1 MNMLLNVLKSPV
13 VQRLIGLLVLLG
25 AIVLLYKSN
34 QRLHA
39 DNKRL
44 SSNIK
49 TLGAELVLV
58 KTKSGK
64 LAAQTDLLVLQTSEL
79 KKLFPKEVMQIESL
93 GVGVSKTTQFTTTVV
108 ETKTNV
114 ITTLRDSLI
123 LDTIKVR
130 VFNYQDQWYQIQ
142 GISEKDT
149 QRLVIK
155 STDTLTQ
162 VVYRGERIKPW
173 LWLFSPRKIQQRV
186 SVSNPNSTIKYSQT
200 IQIQKP

>member
-13 VQRLIGLLVLLG
+13 VQRLIGLLVVLG
-25 AIVLLYKSN
+25 AITLLWKSN

-49 TLGAELVLV
+49 TLGAELSMV
-58 KTKSGK
+58 KTKSGQ
-64 LAAQTDLLVLQTSEL
+64 LAAQSDLLVLQTREL
-79 KKLFPKEVMQIESL
+79 KKLFPKEVKQIENL
-93 GVGVSKTTQFTTTVV
+93 GVKVNKTTQYSTTVV

-114 ITTLRDSLI
+114 LTTLRDSI
-123 LDTIKVR
+123 VLDTLQVR
-130 VFNYQDQWYQIQ
+130 IFDYQDQWYQIR
-142 GISEKDT
+142 GVIEKDT

-155 STDTLTQ
+155 SMDTLTQ
-162 VVYRGERIKPW
+162 VLFYGERQKPW
-173 LWLFSPRKIQQRV
+173 LWFFSPRKLQQRV
-186 SVSNPNSTIKYSQT
+186 SVSNPNATIKYSQT

>member
-13 VQRLIGLLVLLG
+13 VQRLIGLLVVLG
-25 AIVLLYKSN
+25 AITLLWKSN

-49 TLGAELVLV
+49 TLGAELSMV
-58 KTKSGK
+58 KTKSGQ
-64 LAAQTDLLVLQTSEL
+64 LAAQSDLLVLQTREL
-79 KKLFPKEVMQIESL
+79 KKLFPKEVKQIENL
-93 GVGVSKTTQFTTTVV
+93 GVKVNKTTQYSTTVV

-114 ITTLRDSLI
+114 LTTLRDSLI
-123 LDTIKVR
+123 FDTVQVR
-130 VFNYQDQWYQIQ
+130 VFDYQDQWYQIN
-142 GISEKDT
+142 GVIEKDT

-155 STDTLTQ
+155 SMDTLTQ
-162 VVYRGERIKPW
+162 VLFYGERQKPW
-173 LWLFSPRKIQQRV
+173 LWFFSPRKLQQRV
-186 SVSNPNSTIKYSQT
+186 SVTNPNATIKYSQT

>member
-13 VQRLIGLLVLLG
+13 VQRLIGLLVVLG
-25 AIVLLYKSN
+25 AILLLWKSN

-49 TLGAELVLV
+49 TLGAELSMV
-58 KTKSGK
+58 KTKSGQ
-64 LAAQTDLLVLQTSEL
+64 LAAQSDLLVLQTREL
-79 KKLFPKEVMQIESL
+79 KKLFPKEVKQIENL
-93 GVGVSKTTQFTTTVV
+93 GVKVNKTTQYSTTVV

-114 ITTLRDSLI
+114 LTTLRDSI
-123 LDTIKVR
+123 VLDTVHVS
-130 VFNYQDQWYQIQ
+130 VFDYQDQWYQIK
-142 GISEKDT
+142 GVIEKDT

-155 STDTLTQ
+155 SMDTLTQ
-162 VVYRGERIKPW
+162 VLFYGERQKPW
-173 LWLFSPRKIQQRV
+173 LWFFSPRKLQQRV
-186 SVSNPNSTIKYSQT
+186 SVSNPNATIKYSQT

>member
-13 VQRLIGLLVLLG
+13 VQRLIGLLVVLG
-25 AIVLLYKSN
+25 AILLLWKSN

-49 TLGAELVLV
+49 TLGAELSMV
-58 KTKSGK
+58 KTKSGQ
-64 LAAQTDLLVLQTSEL
+64 LAAQSDLLVLQTREL
-79 KKLFPKEVMQIESL
+79 KKLFPKEVKQIENL
-93 GVGVSKTTQFTTTVV
+93 GVKVNKTTQYSTTVV

-114 ITTLRDSLI
+114 LTTLRDSLI
-123 LDTIKVR
+123 LDTIQVR
-130 VFNYQDQWYQIQ
+130 VFDYQDQWYQIK
-142 GISEKDT
+142 GVIEKDT

-162 VVYRGERIKPW
+162 VLFYGERQKPW
-173 LWLFSPRKIQQRV
+173 LWFFSPRKLQQRV
-186 SVSNPNSTIKYSQT
+186 SVTNPNATIKYSQT

>member
-13 VQRLIGLLVLLG
+13 VQRLIGLLVVLG
-25 AIVLLYKSN
+25 AITLLWKSN

-49 TLGAELVLV
+49 TLGAELSMV
-58 KTKSGK
+58 KTKSGQ
-64 LAAQTDLLVLQTSEL
+64 LAAQSDLLVLQTREL
-79 KKLFPKEVMQIESL
+79 KKLFPKEVKQIENL
-93 GVGVSKTTQFTTTVV
+93 GVKVNKTTQYSTTVV

-114 ITTLRDSLI
+114 LTTLRDSLI
-123 LDTIKVR
+123 FDTVQVR
-130 VFNYQDQWYQIQ
+130 VFDYQDQWYQNNGVI
-142 GISEKDT
+142 EKDT

-155 STDTLTQ
+155 SMDTLTQ
-162 VVYRGERIKPW
+162 VLFYGERQKPW
-173 LWLFSPRKIQQRV
+173 LWFFSPRKLQQRV
-186 SVSNPNSTIKYSQT
+186 SVTNPNATIKYSQT

>member
-1 MNMLLNVLKSPV
+1 MNMLLNVLKSPT

-49 TLGAELVLV
+49 ILGAELVLV
-58 KTKSGK
+58 KTNSGK

-79 KKLFPKEVMQIESL
+79 KKLFPKEVKQIESL

-130 VFNYQDQWYQIQ
+130 VFNYHDQWYQIQ
-142 GISEKDT
+142 GISEKDA
-149 QRLVIK
+149 QRLEIK

-173 LWLFSPRKIQQRV
+173 LWVFSPRKLQQRV
-186 SVSNPNSTIKYSQT
+186 TVSNPNATIKYSQT

>member
-34 QRLHA
+34 LRLHA

-64 LAAQTDLLVLQTSEL
+64 LAAQTDLLVIQTNEL
-79 KKLFPKEVMQIESL
+79 KRLFPKEVKQIESL
-93 GVGVSKTTQFTTTVV
+93 SVGVSKTTQFTTTVV

-130 VFNYQDQWYQIQ
+130 VFDYQDQWYQIQ
-142 GISEKDT
+142 GISEKDS

-162 VVYRGERIKPW
+162 VVYRGERLKPW
-173 LWLFSPRKIQQRV
+173 LWVFSPRKIQQRV
-186 SVSNPNSTIKYSQT
+186 SVSNPNATIKYSQT

>member
-13 VQRLIGLLVLLG
+13 VQRLIGLLVVLG
-25 AIVLLYKSN
+25 AITLLWKSN

-49 TLGAELVLV
+49 TLGAELSMV
-58 KTKSGK
+58 KTKSGQ
-64 LAAQTDLLVLQTSEL
+64 LAAQSDLLVLQTREL
-79 KKLFPKEVMQIESL
+79 KKLFPKEVKQIENL
-93 GVGVSKTTQFTTTVV
+93 GVKVNKTTQYSTTVV

-114 ITTLRDSLI
+114 LTTLRDSI
-123 LDTIKVR
+123 VLDTVQVR
-130 VFNYQDQWYQIQ
+130 VFDYQDQWYQIH

-155 STDTLTQ
+155 SMDTLTQ
-162 VVYRGERIKPW
+162 VLFYGERQNPW
-173 LWLFSPRKIQQRV
+173 LWFFSPRKLQQRV
-186 SVSNPNSTIKYSQT
+186 SVTNPNATIKYSQT

>member
-1 MNMLLNVLKSPV
+1 MLLNVLKSPT

-34 QRLHA
+34 LRLHA

-79 KKLFPKEVMQIESL
+79 KKLFPKEVKQIESL

-114 ITTLRDSLI
+114 ITKLRDSLI

-130 VFNYQDQWYQIQ
+130 VFDYQDQWYQIQ

-162 VVYRGERIKPW
+162 VVYRGERLKPW
-173 LWLFSPRKIQQRV
+173 LWVFSPRKIQQRV
-186 SVSNPNSTIKYSQT
+186 SVSNPNATIKYSQT
-200 IQIQKP
+200 NKKKKP

>member
-13 VQRLIGLLVLLG
+13 VQRLIGLLIMLG
-25 AIVLLYKSN
+25 AILLLWKSN

-49 TLGAELVLV
+49 TLGAELSMV
-58 KTKSGK
+58 KTKSGQ
-64 LAAQTDLLVLQTSEL
+64 LAAQSDLLVLQTREL
-79 KKLFPKEVMQIESL
+79 KKLFPKEVKQIENL
-93 GVGVSKTTQFTTTVV
+93 GVKVNKTTQYSTTVV

-114 ITTLRDSLI
+114 LTKLRDSI
-123 LDTIKVR
+123 VLDTLQVR
-130 VFNYQDQWYQIQ
+130 VFDYQDQWYQIK
-142 GISEKDT
+142 GVIEKDT

-155 STDTLTQ
+155 SMDTLTQ
-162 VVYRGERIKPW
+162 VLFYGERQKPW
-173 LWLFSPRKIQQRV
+173 LWFFSPRKLQQRV
-186 SVSNPNSTIKYSQT
+186 SVSNPNATIKYSQT

>member
-13 VQRLIGLLVLLG
+13 VQRLIGLLVVLG
-25 AIVLLYKSN
+25 AILLLWKSN

-49 TLGAELVLV
+49 TLGAELSMV
-58 KTKSGK
+58 KTKSGQ
-64 LAAQTDLLVLQTSEL
+64 LAAQSDLLVLQTREL
-79 KKLFPKEVMQIESL
+79 KKLFPKEVKQIENL
-93 GVGVSKTTQFTTTVV
+93 GVKVNKTTQYSTTVV

-114 ITTLRDSLI
+114 LTTLRDSLI
-123 LDTIKVR
+123 FDTVQVR
-130 VFNYQDQWYQIQ
+130 VFDYQDQWYQIR
-142 GISEKDT
+142 GVIEKDT

-155 STDTLTQ
+155 SMDTLTQ
-162 VVYRGERIKPW
+162 VLYYGERQKPW
-173 LWLFSPRKIQQRV
+173 LWFFSPRKLQQRV
-186 SVSNPNSTIKYSQT
+186 SVTNPNATIKYSQT

>member
-13 VQRLIGLLVLLG
+13 VQRLIGLLVVLG
-25 AIVLLYKSN
+25 AILLLWKSN

-44 SSNIK
+44 SSNVK
-49 TLGAELVLV
+49 TLGAELTLV
-58 KTKSGK
+58 KTKSGQ
-64 LAAQTDLLVLQTSEL
+64 LAAQSDLLVLQTREL
-79 KKLFPKEVMQIESL
+79 RKLFPKEVKQIENL
-93 GVGVSKTTQFTTTVV
+93 GVKVNKTTQYSTTVV

-123 LDTIKVR
+123 FDTVQVR
-130 VFNYQDQWYQIQ
+130 VFDYQDQWYQIH

-155 STDTLTQ
+155 SMDTLTQ
-162 VVYRGERIKPW
+162 VLFYGERQKPW
-173 LWLFSPRKIQQRV
+173 LWFFSPRKLQQRV
-186 SVSNPNSTIKYSQT
+186 SVTNPNATIKYSQT

>member
-13 VQRLIGLLVLLG
+13 VQRLIGLLIMLG
-25 AIVLLYKSN
+25 AILLLWKSN

-49 TLGAELVLV
+49 TLGAELSMV
-58 KTKSGK
+58 KTKSGQ
-64 LAAQTDLLVLQTSEL
+64 LAAQSDLLVLQTREL
-79 KKLFPKEVMQIESL
+79 KKLFPKEVKQIENL
-93 GVGVSKTTQFTTTVV
+93 GVKVNKTTQYSTTVV

-114 ITTLRDSLI
+114 LTTLRDSLI
-123 LDTIKVR
+123 LDTIQVR
-130 VFNYQDQWYQIQ
+130 VFDYQDQWYQIK
-142 GISEKDT
+142 GVIEKDT

-155 STDTLTQ
+155 SMDTLTQ
-162 VVYRGERIKPW
+162 VLFYGERQKPW
-173 LWLFSPRKIQQRV
+173 LWFFSPRKLQQRV
-186 SVSNPNSTIKYSQT
+186 SVSNPNATIKYSQT

>member
-1 MNMLLNVLKSPV
+1 
-13 VQRLIGLLVLLG
+13 VQRLIGLLIMLG
-25 AIVLLYKSN
+25 AILLLWKSN

-39 DNKRL
+39 DNQRL

-49 TLGAELVLV
+49 TLGAELSMV
-58 KTKSGK
+58 KTKSGQ
-64 LAAQTDLLVLQTSEL
+64 LAAQSDLLVLQTREL
-79 KKLFPKEVMQIESL
+79 KKLFPKEVKQIENL
-93 GVGVSKTTQFTTTVV
+93 GVKVNKTTQYSTTVV

-123 LDTIKVR
+123 FDTVQVR
-130 VFNYQDQWYQIQ
+130 VFDYQDQWYQIH

-155 STDTLTQ
+155 SMDTLTQ
-162 VVYRGERIKPW
+162 VLFYGERQKPW
-173 LWLFSPRKIQQRV
+173 LWFFSPRKLQQRV
-186 SVSNPNSTIKYSQT
+186 SVTNPNATIKYSQT